1 MKAIRF
7 YEYGGPEV
15 TRVDDIPQPEPKP
28 GEFLIRVAAAA
39 VNPIDWK
46 LRTGALKQY
55 MPIQFPFTMGCDVAG
70 TIERGSGKFQPGD
83 EVYGF
88 LLTLRSG
95 AFAEF
100 AIALEGEIALRP
112 KTLSFQEAA
121 SVPVAALTAYEALF
135 DRGKLESG
143 QTVLLH
149 GAAGSV
155 GAMAVQLAKGKGAR
169 VIGTASAENLDYL
182 RELGADETVD
192 YRNERFEHK
201 AKQVDLVFDMVGGDT
216 LERSFA
222 VVRPGGKLISVAG
235 FPSPELA
242 QEHNIE
248 AKMMGVRVAGPRLA
262 EITQLI
268 DSGRLKTR
276 IDSVFTLENGIAAIA
291 RNESGKSKGKVTIS
305 VQN

>member
-7 YEYGGPEV
+7 HEYGGPEV
-15 TRVDDIPQPEPKP
+15 TRLEEIPQPEPKP
-28 GEFLIRVAAAA
+28 GEYLIRVAAAA

-46 LRTGALKQY
+46 LRTGSLKQH
-55 MPIQFPFTMGCDVAG
+55 MPIQLPFTMGCDVAG
-70 TIERGSGKFQPGD
+70 KIEKGSGKFQPGD

-100 AIALEGEIALRP
+100 VIALEGEIALKP
-112 KTLSFQEAA
+112 KSLTAQEAA
-121 SVPVAALTAYEALF
+121 SVPVAVLTSYEALF
-135 DRGKLESG
+135 DKGKLESG
-143 QTVLLH
+143 QTVLIH

-155 GAMAVQLAKGKGAR
+155 GAMAVQLAKWKGAH

-182 RELGADETVD
+182 REIGADETVD
-192 YRNERFEHK
+192 YRKERFEDK
-201 AKQVDLVFDMVGGDT
+201 AKQVDLVFDTVGGET

-222 VVRPGGKLISVAG
+222 VVRPGGKLISIAG

-242 QEHNIE
+242 QKYNIE
-248 AKMMGVRVAGPRLA
+248 AKMMGVQVAGPRLA
-262 EITQLI
+262 EIAQLI

-291 RNESGKSKGKVTIS
+291 ANEAGKSKGKVIIS